1 MNKQVVV
8 QIIGAQIACADG
20 VKDAWREVASWAADQ
35 LVKRFGD
42 SVQVNYFDLFEPNCP
57 PLPEGAQLPLVLVN
71 GQVVS
76 SGGKI
81 SIPAIRRYIEDMG
94 FAAVRGIDQTAR

>member
-1 MNKQVVV
+1 MSEKAVV
-8 QIIGAQIACADG
+8 QIVGVPIACSEG
-20 VKDAWREVASWAADQ
+20 YKDAWREVASWVANQ

-42 SVQVNYFDLFEPNCP
+42 FVQVNYFDLFEPDCP

-94 FAAVRGIDQTAR
+94 FVAVRGIDQTAR